1 MGVWWCGMMFK
12 TFNWSQHK
20 TKITLDAKL
29 DGQVQSIAQ
38 QMGTTVDEIVNN
50 ILEKYLGNNGEQ
62 WKDLLSSMP
71 NVVNDDD
78 FSRPLDYGREQS
90 WDI

>member
-1 MGVWWCGMMFK
+1 M
-12 TFNWSQHK
+12 T
-20 TKITLDAKL
+20 TITLDAKL
-29 DGQVQSIAQ
+29 DGQVKSIAQ

-78 FSRPLDYGREQS
+78 FPRPLDYGREQS

>member
-1 MGVWWCGMMFK
+1 M
-12 TFNWSQHK
+12 T
-20 TKITLDAKL
+20 TITLDAKL

-38 QMGTTVDEIVNN
+38 QMGTSVDEIVNN
-50 ILEKYLGNNGEQ
+50 ILEKYLNNNGEQ
-62 WKDLLSSMP
+62 WKNLLSSMP
-71 NVVNDDD
+71 NVVNDDH

>member
-1 MGVWWCGMMFK
+1 MEVAYDD
-12 TFNWSQHK
+12 NYN
-20 TKITLDAKL
+20 
-29 DGQVQSIAQ
+29 GQVQSIAQ

>member
-1 MGVWWCGMMFK
+1 M
-12 TFNWSQHK
+12 T
-20 TKITLDAKL
+20 TITLDAKV

-38 QMGTTVDEIVNN
+38 QMGTSVDEIVNN
-50 ILEKYLGNNGEQ
+50 IIEKYLGNNAEQ
-62 WKDLLSSMP
+62 WKELLSSMP

-90 WDI
+90 